1 MAEAKIVDEFIGEC
15 LHPAE
20 ELKRIALSKNLDPNT
35 LTFEVQNAFTYI
47 KGKGEERFREAD
59 HNTLPQLKN
68 KEFALDPDLK
78 IQQKYAIKIKNKK
91 DDPRLKL
98 VVEFVSNPG
107 ISRITAII
115 KKESFFKYDPD
126 LEHDILKEINTMK
139 ARRGLLVGIYE
150 EEMKSKIVEMV
161 NKIKHDGKL
170 NEDYPIL
177 ICEGFQAA
185 PTIDS
190 EVIYHYKN
198 NNRRNK
204 DEPASALH
212 DEIYSVRKDDLVLE
226 HIKPKKG
233 TEGRNCKGEYISAV
247 DPDSS
252 ILPSAVIDSSIR
264 QEDNEKHTRYYAN
277 KSGYVIFENN
287 TLRIEEELVMDQ
299 LSYATTGNI
308 ITDVHTGT
316 KMRVTQSDTM
326 SEAVGEGI
334 KIEVGEL
341 IVEGNIGTGVEIRTL
356 DCTIQGQTHGE
367 SKIYSD
373 NVHVNIHKG
382 YIRAQEAS
390 VERLENG
397 HIHAEKAVI
406 NNLMGGTVKARE
418 IIIKTLFSH
427 ARLFASEYI
436 EIETLKG
443 EENKIAIDPEAF
455 FGDGNRI
462 EDMMEEIEEISKEL
476 QTIEREIR
484 LKITTIQKGSDAINA
499 AKQRIAECKKSGT
512 QPPAMLV
519 QRVRQFSE
527 IVQQT
532 KKLKNAYQ
540 KKRDELK
547 EEQQK
552 INEIS
557 AMTLE
562 AKITN
567 LGSWI
572 GHNEIKF
579 VMLNPRR
586 DFTYIPR
593 GSERTLRLFENDDG
607 TYTVKAT
614 A

>member
-15 LHPAE
+15 QNPNE
-20 ELKRIALSKNLDPNT
+20 ELKRIAVSKNLDPNT

-59 HNTLPQLKN
+59 QNTLPQLKN

-78 IQQKYAIKIKNKK
+78 IQQKYTIKVKNKK
-91 DDPRLKL
+91 ENPGLKL
-98 VVEFVSNPG
+98 VVEFTSNPG
-107 ISRITAII
+107 ISRVTAII

-126 LEHDILKEINTMK
+126 LEHDIFKELNTMK
-139 ARRGLLVGIYE
+139 ARRGLLVGIYAE
-150 EEMKSKIVEMV
+150 NMKSKIVGLV

-170 NEDYPIL
+170 AEDYPIL
-177 ICEGFQAA
+177 ICEGFEAQ

-198 NNRRNK
+198 RNRRNK

-212 DEIYSVRKDDLVLE
+212 DEIYSVQKDELVLE
-226 HIKPKKG
+226 HIKSRKG
-233 TEGRNCKGEYISAV
+233 TNGRNCKGEYIPAS
-247 DPDSS
+247 DPDNSV
-252 ILPSAVIDSSIR
+252 LPSAVIDSSIR

-287 TLRIEEELVMDQ
+287 TLRIEDELVMDQ

-316 KMRVTQSDTM
+316 KLRVTQSDTM
-326 SEAVGEGI
+326 SEAIGEGI
-334 KIEVGEL
+334 KIEVAEL
-341 IVEGNIGTGVEIRTL
+341 IVEGNIGTGVEIRTR

-397 HIHAEKAVI
+397 HIHAEKAI
-406 NNLMGGTVKARE
+406 ISNLMGGTVKARE
-418 IIIKTLFSH
+418 IIIKNLYSH

-436 EIETLKG
+436 EIESLKG
-443 EENKIAIDPEAF
+443 EENKLTIDPEAF

-462 EDMMEEIEEISKEL
+462 EDMMEELDEISKEL
-476 QTIEREIR
+476 KTVEREIR
-484 LKITTIQKGSDAINA
+484 LKVATIQKGSDAINA
-499 AKQRIAECKKSGT
+499 AKQSIADSKKSGSK
-512 QPPAMLV
+512 PPAMLV
-519 QRVRQFSE
+519 QRVRQFAE

-532 KKLKNAYQ
+532 KKLKGEYQ
-540 KKRDELK
+540 KKRDVFKGLH
-547 EEQQK
+547 QK
-552 INEIS
+552 INDIS

-567 LGSWI
+567 LGNWV

-607 TYTVKAT
+607 TYTIKAT